1 MEAMLE
7 EPATASI
14 SRSRVLI
21 ADDQSEI
28 LEALASLLR
37 QEGFDVES
45 ANSASGV
52 LRALE
57 ASKLRSDGARF
68 DLLLM
73 DMNYTRST
81 TTGREGM
88 DLVSRIRALDETLP
102 VVVMTAWGSIEL
114 AVEAMRNG
122 VADFVLKPWDNS
134 RLVQI
139 MRAHIAEGRARRT
152 ERRVEE
158 EENTQAREIQ
168 QALLP
173 KTIPQI
179 PGCEVSSAWR
189 PARTVGGDYFD
200 VSRLAENH
208 FALCIADVMGKGVPA
223 ALLMSNLQAAIKAM
237 EPAEPRQVSNRLN
250 ELAFSLTGPGRLISL
265 FYAHLDLTRKVLTY
279 SNAGQN
285 APILVRSDGASL
297 RLTEGGAPLGAV
309 EHWAY
314 EQGEVPLASGDRIL
328 LYTDGVSEAR
338 GSDGEEFGED
348 RLLALVQENRARS
361 AADIQRA
368 ILESLGWSSGR
379 KFEDDATL
387 LVVAVGDERA
397 TA

>member
-1 MEAMLE
+1 MEALLE
-7 EPATASI
+7 DPDTAATT
-14 SRSRVLI
+14 RSRVLI

-28 LEALASLLR
+28 LEALALLLR

-45 ANSASGV
+45 ANSATGV

-57 ASKLRSDGARF
+57 AAKLPSDGGRF

-81 TTGREGM
+81 TSGREGL

-114 AVEAMRNG
+114 AVEAMQKG
-122 VADFVLKPWDNS
+122 VNDFVLKPWDNA
-134 RLVQI
+134 RLVEV
-139 MRAHIAEGRARRT
+139 MRAQIAEGRARRV
-152 ERRVEE
+152 ERQVEE
-158 EENTQAREIQ
+158 EENTQAREVQ

-173 KTIPQI
+173 KTIPQV
-179 PGCEVSSAWR
+179 PGCEISAAWQ

-200 VSRLAENH
+200 VSRLAEDH

-223 ALLMSNLQAAIKAM
+223 ALLMSNLQAAVKAM

-250 ELAFSLTGPGRLISL
+250 DLAFSLTGPGRLISL
-265 FYAHLDLTRKVLTY
+265 FYAHLDLTRNVLTY

-285 APILVRSDGASL
+285 PPILVRRNGDFF

-314 EQGEVPLASGDRIL
+314 EQGEVSLASGDRIL

-348 RLLALVQENRARS
+348 RLLALVRENRTRS
-361 AADIQRA
+361 AADIQRT

-387 LVVAVGDERA
+387 LVVAVDDHRA
-397 TA
+397 AI

>member
-1 MEAMLE
+1 MEALLE
-7 EPATASI
+7 DPDTAATT
-14 SRSRVLI
+14 RSRVLI

-28 LEALASLLR
+28 LEALALLLR

-45 ANSASGV
+45 ANSATGV

-57 ASKLRSDGARF
+57 AAKLPNDGGRF

-81 TTGREGM
+81 TSGREGL

-114 AVEAMRNG
+114 AVEAMQKG
-122 VADFVLKPWDNS
+122 VNDFVLKPWDNA
-134 RLVQI
+134 RLVEV
-139 MRAHIAEGRARRT
+139 MRAQIAEGRARRVK
-152 ERRVEE
+152 RLVEE
-158 EENTQAREIQ
+158 EENAQAREVQ

-173 KTIPQI
+173 KTIPQV
-179 PGCEVSSAWR
+179 PGCEISAAWQ

-200 VSRLAENH
+200 VSRLAEDH

-223 ALLMSNLQAAIKAM
+223 ALLMSNLQAAVKAM

-250 ELAFSLTGPGRLISL
+250 DLAFSLTGPGRLISL
-265 FYAHLDLTRKVLTY
+265 FYAHLDLTRNVLTY

-285 APILVRSDGASL
+285 PPILVRRNGDFL

-314 EQGEVPLASGDRIL
+314 EQGEVSLASGDRIL
-328 LYTDGVSEAR
+328 LYTDGVSEAV

-348 RLLALVQENRARS
+348 RLLALVRENRTRS
-361 AADIQRA
+361 AADIQRT

-387 LVVAVGDERA
+387 LVVAVGDHHA
-397 TA
+397 PV